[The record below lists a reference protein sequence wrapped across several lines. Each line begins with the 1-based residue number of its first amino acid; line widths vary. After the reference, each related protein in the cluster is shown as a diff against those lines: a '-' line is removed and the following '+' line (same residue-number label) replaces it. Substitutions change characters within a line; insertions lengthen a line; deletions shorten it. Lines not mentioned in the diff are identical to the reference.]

1 MLPVRDDHRPYAE
14 KVALG
19 ISGLALR
26 YHYLRHAANLPAV
39 WADHDRLEQVFVN
52 LLGNA
57 LGHNPP
63 GTKVVVTADGVAS
76 NAVQVNIQ

>member
-1 MLPVRDDHRPYAE
+1 MLPPDAASAGDRR
-14 KVALG
+14 G
-19 ISGLALR
+19 WRALR
-26 YHYLRHAANLPAV
+26 RPAAAI

-63 GTKVVVTADGVAS
+63 GTKVLVTAVSAAAGRTGPAR
-76 NAVQVNIQ
+76 